1 MQGALCL
8 QLYLEI
14 VKILYLPLTGVPVKN
29 CTVCTWNCAMTMYSE
44 Q

>member
-14 VKILYLPLTGVPVKN
+14 VKILYLPLTGVPVKKL
-29 CTVCTWNCAMTMYSE
+29 YSVYVE
-44 Q
+44 LFDDNVQ